1 MQEKQDP
8 KKLGIPNICF
18 SLTKDDDQREE
29 DFKHQRLTRGFDD
42 SETWSL
48 CDTIAN
54 FTIPRLEAYLEFYDE
69 VIIDH
74 QGFREKA
81 TKLLEALKLI
91 ARDDGIRI
99 FSPEEDEKVREG
111 LKVFPEIFLG
121 LWW

>member
-1 MQEKQDP
+1 MQDKDP

-29 DFKHQRLTRGFDD
+29 NFKQQRLERGFDD

-74 QGFREKA
+74 HGMREK
-81 TKLLEALKLI
+81 TSKLLEALKLI
-91 ARDDGIRI
+91 VRDNGTRI
-99 FSPEEDEKVREG
+99 FSPEEEEKVHEG